1 MDTVAREINLDNELL
16 ETTFATLVMMSRL
29 LDKIESKRVDK
40 SESSQ
45 SISKQKLLE
54 SVMAGIAAMQKEIDD
69 LRGVKVCKNKN
80 KAERR

>member
-1 MDTVAREINLDNELL
+1 MAGKINLDNELL

-69 LRGVKVCKNKN
+69 LRGVKVCRNKN
-80 KAERR
+80 RAERR

>member
-29 LDKIESKRVDK
+29 LDKIENRHID
-40 SESSQ
+40 EP
-45 SISKQKLLE
+45 KQKLLE